1 MKRLIMVLAALAATN
16 AAYARDS
23 LTRSA
28 EQFVEQLQL
37 GQQGATLDRVALAS
51 AERERLAAE
60 QRIDDTR
67 FCYYAGQAFSAGAVL
82 NGMRCD
88 DPHDSVAVVSGVARR
103 LPTYKLRWIS
113 VKVSAAAGAH

>member
-1 MKRLIMVLAALAATN
+1 MKRLIMVLAAIVATN
-16 AAYARDS
+16 AAYAQI
-23 LTRSA
+23 TGSA
-28 EQFVEQLQL
+28 EQLQV
-37 GQQGATLDRVALAS
+37 GQQRATLDRVALAS
-51 AERERLAAE
+51 TERERLAAE

-88 DPHDSVAVVSGVARR
+88 DPHDSVAVVNGVARR

-113 VKVSAAAGAH
+113 VKASAAAGAH